1 MALSFQSGYW
11 GNMVPRFP
19 HLEHLIVVMPDAMSC
34 REHKRLRTDY
44 EAALRR

>member
-19 HLEHLIVVMPDAMSC
+19 DLEHLIVVLPDAMSC
-34 REHKRLRTDY
+34 RDLSKL
-44 EAALRR
+44 AL